1 LPRGWPKKWCSTV
14 VVWLARTS
22 AEVRVFRET
31 LRALLSHWRQH
42 PVQFFSVLTGLWLA
56 TSLLTGVQALNS
68 QARESYARAS
78 QLIGGEPQASLS
90 APSGATFSQHVF
102 VDLRRLGWP
111 VSPVLQGR
119 VTLKGHEDQRLQ
131 LMGIEPVSL
140 PAGSAVA
147 GQALAIEQ
155 IVEFFSPPGSTW
167 ISPQTA
173 QALGLHEGERPLT
186 LSGQAL
192 PPLHA
197 QADMAPGVL
206 LVDIGFAQQIL
217 GLPDQLSRLLLP
229 KDFTATLPEQF
240 KGQLQL
246 KTRGEENNLSRLTES
261 FHLNLDALGFLS
273 FVVGLFIVH
282 AAIGLALEQRRGLLR
297 TLRACGVSARML
309 IACLAVELGGLALI
323 GGLAGVASG
332 YLLAS
337 VLLPDVAAS
346 LRGLYG
352 AEVAG
357 QLSLSPWWW
366 LSGVGLSLLGALLAG
381 ANSLLR
387 AARLPLL
394 ALADPQAWHQAHARW
409 LRRQGWVAAVAAV
422 IALLALIFGD
432 SLSSGFVLMAAL
444 LIGAA
449 LALPVVLNWVLN
461 LVLHRSRS
469 VLGQWFLA
477 DCRQQLPALSLA
489 LMALLLALAANIGAG
504 SMTAGF
510 RQTFSD
516 WLEQRLTAE
525 LYVNPR
531 NPAQAREL
539 QIWLKQQPG
548 LTAVLPNWQVS
559 IQLQGWPADVFGVID
574 HPTYR
579 QHWPLLEAL
588 GDNPWDRLAKDDAL
602 MLSEQLARRLKVRLG
617 DHLTIPTPN
626 GAWSPRI
633 VGIYADYGN
642 PKGHIL
648 VNVIHLLRGWP
659 QLTPSRFNLR
669 IDPALIPAFLTS
681 LQTRFTLE
689 DSRIVDQARLK
700 GWSTQ
705 VFERTF
711 AATAALNS
719 LTLCVAGVA
728 LFISLLTQ
736 SQSRLGQL
744 APLWALGVTRRQLM
758 LLNLGQT
765 WLLAVLTLVLA
776 LPLGIALA
784 WCLDTVINVQAFG
797 WRLPLRVFPMQLLQL
812 MGLAL
817 LATLLASA
825 WPLYS
830 LYRSQPA
837 DLLRTFA
844 HED

>member
-1 LPRGWPKKWCSTV
+1 M
-14 VVWLARTS
+14 
-22 AEVRVFRET
+22 RVFRYA
-31 LRALLSHWRQH
+31 LMALLSHWRRH

-56 TSLLTGVQALNS
+56 TSLLTGVEALNS
-68 QARESYARAS
+68 QARDSYARAS

-90 APSGATFSQHVF
+90 TPNGATFPQQWF

-119 VTLKGHEDQRLQ
+119 LILKGHENQRLQ

-140 PAGSAVA
+140 PGDSAVA
-147 GQALAIEQ
+147 GQAMPIERV
-155 IVEFFSPPGSTW
+155 VEFFTPPGSTW
-167 ISPQTA
+167 ISPETLRALNLAEGATPATETGQT
-173 QALGLHEGERPLT
+173 
-186 LSGQAL
+186 L
-192 PPLHA
+192 PPLRA
-197 QADMAPGVL
+197 QTDMAPGVL
-206 LVDIGFAQQIL
+206 LVDIGVAQRVLEQ
-217 GLPDQLSRLLLP
+217 PEQLSRLLLP
-229 KDFTATLPEQF
+229 KDFHADIPAAF

-246 KTRGEENNLSRLTES
+246 KSSGEENNLARLTES

-273 FVVGLFIVH
+273 FIVGLFIVH

-309 IACLAVELGGLALI
+309 IACLIVELGALALI
-323 GGLAGVASG
+323 GGLFGVVSG
-332 YLLAS
+332 YWLAS

-357 QLSLSPWWW
+357 QLRLSPWWW
-366 LSGVGLSLLGALLAG
+366 FSGIGLSLLGALLAG

-394 ALADPQAWHQAHARW
+394 AVADPQAWHQQHARW
-409 LRRQGWVAAVAAV
+409 LRRQGWVAGVCAV
-422 IALLALIFGD
+422 IALAALVGGNSLA
-432 SLSSGFVLMAAL
+432 SGFVLMAGL
-444 LIGAA
+444 LLGAA
-449 LALPVVLNWVLN
+449 LALPVLLSALLNGL
-461 LVLHRSRS
+461 LGRSRS

-477 DCRQQLPALSLA
+477 DCRQQLPTLSLA
-489 LMALLLALAANIGAG
+489 LMALLLAMAANIGAG

-510 RQTFSD
+510 RQTFND

-525 LYVNPR
+525 LYLNPS

-539 QIWLKQQPG
+539 STWLKQQPSV
-548 LTAVLPNWQVS
+548 TAILPNWQVS
-559 IQLQGWPADVFGVID
+559 VSLQGWPADVFGIID
-574 HPTYR
+574 HPHYR
-579 QHWPLLEAL
+579 QHWPLLESR
-588 GDNPWDRLAKDDAL
+588 GDDPWAALAKDDAV
-602 MLSEQLARRLKVRLG
+602 MLSEQLARRLKVTPG
-617 DHLTIPTPN
+617 DHLSIPTP
-626 GAWSPRI
+626 GGSWSPRI

-642 PKGHIL
+642 PKGHVL
-648 VNVIHLLRGWP
+648 VNSNHLLRGWP
-659 QLTPSRFNLR
+659 QLTPNRFNLR
-669 IDPALIPAFLTS
+669 IDPSNIPALLRA
-681 LQTRFTLE
+681 LQARFQLD

-700 GWSTQ
+700 GWSVQ

-719 LTLCVAGVA
+719 LTLAVAGVA

-765 WLLAVLTLVLA
+765 WLLALLTLVLA
-776 LPLGIALA
+776 LPLGIGLA
-784 WCLDTVINVQAFG
+784 WCLDAVINVQAFG
-797 WRLPLRVFPMQLLQL
+797 WRLPLRVFPWQLLQL

-830 LYRSQPA
+830 LYRTQPA

>member
-1 LPRGWPKKWCSTV
+1 MI
-14 VVWLARTS
+14 
-22 AEVRVFRET
+22 VFRQT
-31 LRALLSHWRQH
+31 LRALLSHWRRH

-56 TSLLTGVQALNS
+56 TSLLTGVEALNS
-68 QARESYARAS
+68 QARDSYARAS

-90 APSGATFSQHVF
+90 TPNGATFAQQWF
-102 VDLRRLGWP
+102 VDLRRQGWP
-111 VSPVLQGR
+111 VSPLLQGR
-119 VTLKGHEDQRLQ
+119 LFLKGHDDQRLQ

-140 PAGSAVA
+140 PADSAVA
-147 GQALAIEQ
+147 GQAMPIERV
-155 IVEFFSPPGSTW
+155 VEFFTPPGSTW
-167 ISPQTA
+167 ISPETLQVLSLQEGATPQT
-173 QALGLHEGERPLT
+173 LN
-186 LSGQAL
+186 GQKL
-192 PPLHA
+192 PPLLA
-197 QADMAPGVL
+197 QKDMAPGVL
-206 LVDIGFAQQIL
+206 LVDIGVAQTLLDQP
-217 GLPDQLSRLLLP
+217 GQLSRLLLP
-229 KDFTATLPEQF
+229 KDFHGELPVTF

-246 KTRGEENNLSRLTES
+246 KSSGEENNLARLTES

-309 IACLAVELGGLALI
+309 IGCLIVELGVLALI
-323 GGLAGVASG
+323 GGVLGVISG
-332 YLLAS
+332 YWLAS

-357 QLSLSPWWW
+357 QLRLSPWWW
-366 LSGVGLSLLGALLAG
+366 FSGIGLSLLGALLAG

-394 ALADPQAWHQAHARW
+394 AVADPQAWHQQYARW
-409 LRRQGWVAAVAAV
+409 LRRQGWLALLLGV
-422 IALLALIFGD
+422 IALAALVWGD
-432 SLSSGFVLMAAL
+432 SLASGFVLMAGL
-444 LIGAA
+444 LLGAA
-449 LALPVVLNWVLN
+449 LALPVLLSGVLYQL
-461 LVLHRSRS
+461 LGRSRS

-504 SMTAGF
+504 SLTAGF
-510 RQTFSD
+510 RQTFND
-516 WLEQRLTAE
+516 WLEQRLSAE
-525 LYVNPR
+525 LYINPT
-531 NPAQAREL
+531 NPAQAREMYS
-539 QIWLKQQPG
+539 WLKQQPHV
-548 LTAVLPNWQVS
+548 TAVLPNWQVAVT
-559 IQLQGWPADVFGVID
+559 LQGWPADVFGVIN
-574 HPTYR
+574 HPYYR
-579 QHWPLLEAL
+579 QHWPLLDVSG
-588 GDNPWDRLAKDDAL
+588 GDPWGHLATDDAV
-602 MLSEQLARRLKVRLG
+602 MLSEQLARRLKLHAG
-617 DHLTIPTPN
+617 EHLNIPTPN

-642 PKGHIL
+642 PKGHLL
-648 VNVIHLLRGWP
+648 VNVNHLLRGWP
-659 QLTPSRFNLR
+659 QLTPNRFNLR
-669 IDPALIPAFLTS
+669 IDPQKIPAFLS
-681 LQTRFTLE
+681 ALQARFALD

-700 GWSTQ
+700 GWSVQ

-719 LTLCVAGVA
+719 LTLAVAGVA

-784 WCLDTVINVQAFG
+784 WCLDAVINVQAFG
-797 WRLPLRVFPMQLLQL
+797 WRLPLRVFPWQLLQL

-830 LYRSQPA
+830 LYRTQPA

>member
-1 LPRGWPKKWCSTV
+1 MK
-14 VVWLARTS
+14 
-22 AEVRVFRET
+22 VFRHA
-31 LRALLSHWRQH
+31 LMALLSHWRRH

-56 TSLLTGVQALNS
+56 TSLLTGVEALNS
-68 QARESYARAS
+68 QARDSYARAS

-90 APSGATFSQHVF
+90 TPNGATFPQQWF

-119 VTLKGHEDQRLQ
+119 LILKGHENQRLQ

-140 PAGSAVA
+140 PGDSAVA
-147 GQALAIEQ
+147 GQAMPIER

-167 ISPQTA
+167 ISPETLRALNLAEGATPTTETGQT
-173 QALGLHEGERPLT
+173 
-186 LSGQAL
+186 L
-192 PPLHA
+192 PPLRA
-197 QADMAPGVL
+197 QTDMAPGVL
-206 LVDIGFAQQIL
+206 LVDIGVAQRVLEQ
-217 GLPDQLSRLLLP
+217 PDQLSRLLLP
-229 KDFTATLPEQF
+229 KDFHADVPAAF
-240 KGQLQL
+240 KGQLQI
-246 KTRGEENNLSRLTES
+246 KSSGEENNLARLTES

-273 FVVGLFIVH
+273 FIVGLFIVH

-309 IACLAVELGGLALI
+309 IACLIVELGALALI
-323 GGLAGVASG
+323 GGLFGVVSG
-332 YLLAS
+332 YWLAS

-357 QLSLSPWWW
+357 QLRLSPWWW
-366 LSGVGLSLLGALLAG
+366 FSGIGLSLLGALLAG

-394 ALADPQAWHQAHARW
+394 AVADPQAWHQQHARW
-409 LRRQGWVAAVAAV
+409 LRRQGWVAGICAV
-422 IALLALIFGD
+422 IALAALVWGNSLA
-432 SLSSGFVLMAAL
+432 SGFVLMAGL
-444 LIGAA
+444 LLGAA
-449 LALPVVLNWVLN
+449 LALPVLLSALLNGL
-461 LVLHRSRS
+461 LGRSRS

-489 LMALLLALAANIGAG
+489 LMALLLAMAANIGAG

-510 RQTFSD
+510 RQTFND

-525 LYVNPR
+525 LYLNPS

-539 QIWLKQQPG
+539 YTWLKQQPSV
-548 LTAVLPNWQVS
+548 TAIMPNWQVS
-559 IQLQGWPADVFGVID
+559 VSLQGWPADVFGIID
-574 HPTYR
+574 HPHYR
-579 QHWPLLEAL
+579 QHWPLLESR
-588 GDNPWDRLAKDDAL
+588 GDDPWAALAKDDAV
-602 MLSEQLARRLKVRLG
+602 MLSEQLARRLKVTPG
-617 DHLTIPTPN
+617 DHLSIPTP
-626 GAWSPRI
+626 GGSWSPRI

-642 PKGHIL
+642 PKGHVL
-648 VNVIHLLRGWP
+648 VNSNHLLRGWP
-659 QLTPSRFNLR
+659 QLTPNRFNLR
-669 IDPALIPAFLTS
+669 IDPSNIPALLRA
-681 LQTRFTLE
+681 LQARFQLD

-700 GWSTQ
+700 GWSVQ

-719 LTLCVAGVA
+719 LTLAVAGVA

-765 WLLAVLTLVLA
+765 WLLALLTLVLA
-776 LPLGIALA
+776 LPLGIGLA
-784 WCLDTVINVQAFG
+784 WCLDAVINVQAFG
-797 WRLPLRVFPMQLLQL
+797 WRLPLRVFPLQLLQL

-830 LYRSQPA
+830 LYRTQPA

>member
-1 LPRGWPKKWCSTV
+1 M
-14 VVWLARTS
+14 
-22 AEVRVFRET
+22 RVFGET

-56 TSLLTGVQALNS
+56 TSLLAGVQALNS
-68 QARESYARAS
+68 QARDSYARAS
-78 QLIGGEPQASLS
+78 QLIGGEPQASLGT
-90 APSGATFSQHVF
+90 PGGETFPQQVF
-102 VDLRRLGWP
+102 IDLRRAGWP

-119 VTLKGHEDQRLQ
+119 LTLKGHEDQRLQ

-155 IVEFFSPPGSTW
+155 IVKFFSPPGRTW
-167 ISPQTA
+167 ISPQTL
-173 QALGLHEGERPLT
+173 QALGLREGEQPVSV
-186 LSGQAL
+186 SGTAL
-192 PPLHA
+192 PPLRA
-197 QADMAPGVL
+197 EADMAPGML

-229 KDFTATLPEQF
+229 RDFSATLPDQF
-240 KGQLQL
+240 KGLLQL
-246 KTRGEENNLSRLTES
+246 KSSAEENNLARLTES

-309 IACLAVELGGLALI
+309 IACLTVELGGLALI
-323 GGLAGVASG
+323 GGLAGVVSG

-381 ANSLLR
+381 ANSLWR

-409 LRRQGWVAAVAAV
+409 LRRQGWVAGTAAV
-422 IALLALIFGD
+422 IALLALLRGD
-432 SLSSGFVLMAAL
+432 SLASGFVLMAAL
-444 LIGAA
+444 LLGAA
-449 LALPVVLNWVLN
+449 LALPVVLNSMLS
-461 LVLHRSRS
+461 LVLRRSRS
-469 VLGQWFLA
+469 VLGQWFVA

-525 LYVNPR
+525 LYLNPQ

-539 QIWLKQQPG
+539 HTWLKQQPQ
-548 LTAVLPNWQVS
+548 LTAVLPNWQVAV
-559 IQLQGWPADVFGVID
+559 QLQGWPADVFGVID

-588 GDNPWDRLAKDDAL
+588 GDKPWDRLASDDTL

-617 DHLTIPTPN
+617 DHLTIPTP
-626 GAWSPRI
+626 GGPWSPQI

-648 VNVIHLLRGWP
+648 LNADHLLRGWP
-659 QLTPSRFNLR
+659 QLTPNRFNLR
-669 IDPALIPAFLTS
+669 IDPPSIPAFLTA
-681 LQTRFTLE
+681 LQVRFNLD

-784 WCLDTVINVQAFG
+784 WCLNAVINVQAFG
-797 WRLPLRVFPMQLLQL
+797 WRLPLQVFPLQLLQL
-812 MGLAL
+812 LGLAL

-830 LYRSQPA
+830 LYRTQPA

>member
-1 LPRGWPKKWCSTV
+1 M
-14 VVWLARTS
+14 
-22 AEVRVFRET
+22 RVFRET

-78 QLIGGEPQASLS
+78 QLIGGEPQASLT
-90 APSGATFSQHVF
+90 APGGGVFSQQVF
-102 VDLRRLGWP
+102 VDLRRAGWP

-119 VTLKGHEDQRLQ
+119 VTLKGHEEQRLQ

-147 GQALAIEQ
+147 GRALPIEQ
-155 IVEFFSPPGSTW
+155 IVEFFTPPGSTW
-167 ISPQTA
+167 ISPQTL
-173 QALGLHEGERPLT
+173 QALGLREGETPVAQ
-186 LSGQAL
+186 SGVTL
-192 PPLHA
+192 PPLRA
-197 QADMAPGVL
+197 QTDMAPGVL

-217 GLPDQLSRLLLP
+217 QLPDQLSRLLLP
-229 KDFTATLPEQF
+229 KDFSAILPDEL
-240 KGQLQL
+240 KGQLQF
-246 KTRGEENNLSRLTES
+246 KSSGEENNLARLTES

-282 AAIGLALEQRRGLLR
+282 AAIGLALEQRRSLLR
-297 TLRACGVSARML
+297 TLRACGVSARLL
-309 IACLAVELGGLALI
+309 ITCLAVELGALALI
-323 GGLAGVASG
+323 GGIAGVVSG
-332 YLLAS
+332 YLLAG

-352 AEVAG
+352 AEVPG
-357 QLSLSPWWW
+357 QLNLSAPWWF
-366 LSGVGLSLLGALLAG
+366 SGIGLSLFGALLAG

-394 ALADPQAWHQAHARW
+394 ALANPQAWHQAHARW
-409 LRRQGWVAAVAAV
+409 LRRQGWVAVIAAL

-444 LIGAA
+444 LISAA
-449 LALPVVLNWVLN
+449 LALPVVLNSVLN
-461 LVLHRSRS
+461 GVLGRSHS

-510 RQTFSD
+510 RQTFSN

-525 LYVNPR
+525 LYLNPQ
-531 NPAQAREL
+531 NPAQAQEL
-539 QIWLKQQPG
+539 HTWLKQQPQVS
-548 LTAVLPNWQVS
+548 AVLPNWQVS
-559 IQLQGWPADVFGVID
+559 IQLQGWPTDIFGVID

-588 GDNPWDRLAKDDAL
+588 GDNPWERLANDDAL

-626 GAWSPRI
+626 GPWSPRI

-642 PKGHIL
+642 PKGHLL
-648 VNVIHLLRGWP
+648 VNINHLLRGWP
-659 QLTPSRFNLR
+659 PLTPNRFNLR
-669 IDPALIPAFLTS
+669 IDPASIPGFLAA
-681 LQTRFTLE
+681 LQTRFNLD

-797 WRLPLRVFPMQLLQL
+797 WRLPLRVFPLQLLQL

-830 LYRSQPA
+830 LYRTQPA

>member
-1 LPRGWPKKWCSTV
+1 MA
-14 VVWLARTS
+14 VWLARTS
-22 AEVRVFRET
+22 TEVRVFRET

-90 APSGATFSQHVF
+90 APGGGTFSQALF
-102 VDLRRLGWP
+102 IELRRAGWP

-147 GQALAIEQ
+147 GRALDIEQ
-155 IVEFFSPPGSTW
+155 IVRFFSPPGSTW
-167 ISPQTA
+167 ISPQTL
-173 QALGLHEGERPLT
+173 QALGMREGEQPLT
-186 LSGQAL
+186 LNGATL
-192 PPLHA
+192 PPLHV
-197 QADMAPGVL
+197 QTDMAPGVL

-217 GLPDQLSRLLLP
+217 GLPEQLSRLLLP
-229 KDFTATLPEQF
+229 KDFTAALPDQY
-240 KGQLQL
+240 KGQLQF
-246 KTRGEENNLSRLTES
+246 KSSGEENNLSRLTES

-323 GGLAGVASG
+323 GGLVGVASG

-366 LSGVGLSLLGALLAG
+366 LSGVGLSLFGALLAG

-409 LRRQGWVAAVAAV
+409 LRRQAWVAAIAGV
-422 IALLALIFGD
+422 IALLALIRGD
-432 SLSSGFVLMAAL
+432 SLASGFVLMAAL

-449 LALPVVLNWVLN
+449 LALPVVLNSVLN
-461 LVLHRSRS
+461 LALQRSRS

-510 RQTFSD
+510 RQTFSN

-525 LYVNPR
+525 LYVNPQ

-539 QIWLKQQPG
+539 QSWLKQQPS
-548 LTAVLPNWQVS
+548 LRAVLPNWQVS

-602 MLSEQLARRLKVRLG
+602 MLSEQLARRLKVHLG
-617 DHLTIPTPN
+617 DHLTIPTPA
-626 GAWSPRI
+626 GPWSPRI

-642 PKGHIL
+642 PKGHLL
-648 VNVIHLLRGWP
+648 VNVNHLLRGWP
-659 QLTPSRFNLR
+659 QLTPNRFNLR
-669 IDPALIPAFLTS
+669 IDPPLIAPF
-681 LQTRFTLE
+681 LQTLQARFALD

-719 LTLCVAGVA
+719 LTLAVAGVA

-765 WLLAVLTLVLA
+765 WLLAVLTLMLA

-797 WRLPLRVFPMQLLQL
+797 WRLPLRVFPLQLLQL

>member
-1 LPRGWPKKWCSTV
+1 MAA
-14 VVWLARTS
+14 WLARTS
-22 AEVRVFRET
+22 AEVRVFYQV

-68 QARESYARAS
+68 QARDSYARAS
-78 QLIGGEPQASLS
+78 ELIGGEPQASLS
-90 APSGATFSQHVF
+90 APGGGTFSQQLF
-102 VDLRRLGWP
+102 VELRRAGWP

-119 VTLKGHEDQRLQ
+119 VTLRGLEQQRLQ

-147 GQALAIEQ
+147 GRALAIEQ
-155 IVEFFSPPGSTW
+155 IVEFFTPPGSTW
-167 ISPQTA
+167 VAPQTL
-173 QALGLHEGERPLT
+173 QAMGLREGERPV
-186 LSGQAL
+186 SANGQTL

-206 LVDIGFAQQIL
+206 LVDIGFAQRIL
-217 GLPDQLSRLLLP
+217 DQPGQVSRLLLP
-229 KDFTATLPEQF
+229 KDFSAPLPDEF
-240 KGQLQL
+240 SAVLQL
-246 KTRGEENNLSRLTES
+246 TRSGEENNLARLTES

-309 IACLAVELGGLALI
+309 IACLVVELGALALV
-323 GGLAGVASG
+323 GGVAGVASG

-357 QLSLSPWWW
+357 QLNLSPWWW
-366 LSGVGLSLLGALLAG
+366 LSGIGLSLLGALLAG

-422 IALLALIFGD
+422 IALLALFLGD
-432 SLSSGFVLMAAL
+432 SLASGFVLLAAL
-444 LIGAA
+444 LLGAA
-449 LALPVVLNWVLN
+449 LALPVVLNRVLN
-461 LVLHRSRS
+461 AMLQRSHS
-469 VLGQWFLA
+469 VLGQWFVA

-504 SMTAGF
+504 SMTGGF
-510 RQTFSD
+510 RETFSQ
-516 WLEQRLTAE
+516 WLEQRLSAE
-525 LYVNPR
+525 LYLNPQS
-531 NPAQAREL
+531 PAQSVEL
-539 QIWLKQQPG
+539 YAWLKQQPQVE
-548 LTAVLPNWQVS
+548 AVLPNWQVS
-559 IQLQGWPADVFGVID
+559 TQLQGWPTDVFGVID

-579 QHWPLLEAL
+579 QHWPLLEAR
-588 GDNPWDRLAKDDAL
+588 DDDPWTRLASGDGV

-617 DHLTIPTPN
+617 DSLTMTTP
-626 GAWSPRI
+626 GGTWSPRI

-642 PKGHIL
+642 PKGHVL
-648 VNVIHLLRGWP
+648 VNERHLLRNWP
-659 QLTPSRFNLR
+659 QLTPNRFNLR
-669 IDPALIPAFLTS
+669 IDPTSIPSFLTA
-681 LQTRFTLE
+681 LQARFAL
-689 DSRIVDQARLK
+689 DDNRIVDQARLK
-700 GWSTQ
+700 DWSSQ

-719 LTLCVAGVA
+719 LTLAVAGVA

-765 WLLAVLTLVLA
+765 WLLAVLTLFLA

-784 WCLDTVINVQAFG
+784 WCLDAVINVQAFG
-797 WRLPLRVFPMQLLQL
+797 WRLPLRVFPWQLLQL

-830 LYRSQPA
+830 LYRTQPA

>member
-1 LPRGWPKKWCSTV
+1 MRIFGQ
-14 VVWLARTS
+14 
-22 AEVRVFRET
+22 T
-31 LRALLSHWRQH
+31 LRALLSHWRLH

-68 QARESYARAS
+68 QARDSYARAS

-90 APSGATFSQHVF
+90 APGGGTFSQQLF
-102 VDLRRLGWP
+102 VDLRRAGWP

-119 VTLKGHEDQRLQ
+119 LILQGHEEQRLQ

-140 PAGSAVA
+140 PAGAAVA

-155 IVEFFSPPGSTW
+155 VVGFFTAPGSTW
-167 ISPQTA
+167 ISPQTLK
-173 QALGLHEGERPLT
+173 ALGLSEGVRPLAEN
-186 LSGQAL
+186 GQVL
-192 PPLHA
+192 PPLHT
-197 QADMAPGVL
+197 QRDMAPGVL
-206 LVDIGFAQQIL
+206 LVDIGFAQPIL

-229 KDFTATLPEQF
+229 KGFTATLPEAF
-240 KGQLQL
+240 KGQLQR
-246 KTRGEENNLSRLTES
+246 KTAGEENNLARLTES

-309 IACLAVELGGLALI
+309 ISCLAVELGVLALM
-323 GGLAGVASG
+323 GGVAGVVSG

-357 QLSLSPWWW
+357 QLSLSPLWW
-366 LSGVGLSLLGALLAG
+366 LSGIGLSLLGALLAG
-381 ANSLLR
+381 ANSLWR

-394 ALADPQAWHQAHARW
+394 ALANPQAWHQAHARW
-409 LRRQGWVAAVAAV
+409 LRRQGWVAAMALVVAWL
-422 IALLALIFGD
+422 ALLRGD
-432 SLSSGFVLMAAL
+432 SLASGFVLMATL
-444 LIGAA
+444 LLGAA
-449 LALPVVLNWVLN
+449 LALPVLLNTLLN
-461 LVLHRSRS
+461 GLLRGSRS

-510 RQTFSD
+510 RQTFSN

-525 LYVNPR
+525 LYLNPQ
-531 NPAQAREL
+531 NPAQSREL
-539 QIWLKQQPG
+539 HTWLKQQPQ
-548 LTAVLPNWQVS
+548 LTAVLPNWQVA
-559 IQLQGWPADVFGVID
+559 IQLQGWPVDVFGVID

-579 QHWPLLEAL
+579 EHWPLLEAL

-617 DHLTIPTPN
+617 DHLTIPTPM
-626 GAWSPRI
+626 GPWSPRI

-642 PKGHIL
+642 PKGHVL
-648 VNVIHLLRGWP
+648 VNINHLLRGWP

-669 IDPALIPAFLTS
+669 IEPASIAPFVIA
-681 LQTRFTLE
+681 LQARFALD
-689 DSRIVDQARLK
+689 DSRIVDQSRLK

-765 WLLAVLTLVLA
+765 WLLALLTLVLA

-784 WCLDTVINVQAFG
+784 WCLDAVINVQAFG
-797 WRLPLRVFPMQLLQL
+797 WRLPLRVFPLQLLQL

-830 LYRSQPA
+830 LYRTQPA

>member
-1 LPRGWPKKWCSTV
+1 M
-14 VVWLARTS
+14 
-22 AEVRVFRET
+22 RVFRET
-31 LRALLSHWRQH
+31 LWALLSHWRQH

-90 APSGATFSQHVF
+90 APGGGTFSQALF
-102 VDLRRLGWP
+102 VDLRRAGWP

-119 VTLKGHEDQRLQ
+119 VTLKGHEEQRLQ

-140 PAGSAVA
+140 PAGSSVA
-147 GQALAIEQ
+147 GQALPIEQ
-155 IVEFFSPPGSTW
+155 VVEFFSAPGSTW
-167 ISPQTA
+167 ISPQTL
-173 QALGLHEGERPLT
+173 QTLGLQEGERPLSS
-186 LSGQAL
+186 SGEPL

-197 QADMAPGVL
+197 QTDMAPGVL

-229 KDFTATLPEQF
+229 KDYSAALPDAF
-240 KGQLQL
+240 KDQLQL
-246 KTRGEENNLSRLTES
+246 KTSGEENNLARLTES

-309 IACLAVELGGLALI
+309 ITCLAVELGGLALI
-323 GGLAGVASG
+323 GGLAGVVSG

-352 AEVAG
+352 ADVAG

-409 LRRQGWVAAVAAV
+409 LRRQGWVAATAAV
-422 IALLALIFGD
+422 IALSALIWGD
-432 SLSSGFVLMAAL
+432 SLTSGFVLMAAL
-444 LIGAA
+444 LLGAA
-449 LALPVVLNWVLN
+449 LALPVLLNAVLN
-461 LVLHRSRS
+461 LFLQRNHS
-469 VLGQWFLA
+469 VLGQWFIA

-510 RQTFSD
+510 RETFSN

-525 LYVNPR
+525 LYVNPQT
-531 NPAQAREL
+531 PAQSREL
-539 QIWLKQQPG
+539 NTWLKQQPQ
-548 LTAVLPNWQVS
+548 LSAVLPSWQVS
-559 IQLQGWPADVFGVID
+559 IQLQGWPADIFGVID

-579 QHWPLLEAL
+579 QHWPLLESL

-617 DHLTIPTPN
+617 DHLTIPTP
-626 GAWSPRI
+626 GGPWSPRI

-642 PKGHIL
+642 PKGHLL
-648 VNVIHLLRGWP
+648 VNVNHLLHGWP
-659 QLTPSRFNLR
+659 QQAPNRFNLR
-669 IDPALIPAFLTS
+669 IEPALIPAFVS
-681 LQTRFTLE
+681 ALQARFAL
-689 DSRIVDQARLK
+689 DDNRIVDQARLK

-784 WCLDTVINVQAFG
+784 WCLDAVINVQAFG

-817 LATLLASA
+817 FATLLASA

-830 LYRSQPA
+830 LYRTQPA

>member
-1 LPRGWPKKWCSTV
+1 M
-14 VVWLARTS
+14 
-22 AEVRVFRET
+22 
-31 LRALLSHWRQH
+31 
-42 PVQFFSVLTGLWLA
+42 QFFSVLTGLWLA

-90 APSGATFSQHVF
+90 APGGGTFSQALF
-102 VDLRRLGWP
+102 VELRRAGWP

-119 VTLKGHEDQRLQ
+119 VTLKDHEDQRLQ

-147 GQALAIEQ
+147 GRALPIEQ
-155 IVEFFSPPGSTW
+155 IVGFFSPPGSTW
-167 ISPQTA
+167 ISPQTL
-173 QALGLHEGERPLT
+173 QSLGLREGQQPLT
-186 LSGQAL
+186 LNGVTL
-192 PPLHA
+192 PPLQA
-197 QADMAPGVL
+197 QADMAPGLL

-217 GLPDQLSRLLLP
+217 QLPDQLSRLLLP
-229 KDFTATLPEQF
+229 KDFSTSLPESF
-240 KGQLQL
+240 NGQLQL
-246 KTRGEENNLSRLTES
+246 KTRDEESNLSRLTES

-309 IACLAVELGGLALI
+309 IVCLAVELGGLALI
-323 GGLAGVASG
+323 GGLVGVVSG

-366 LSGVGLSLLGALLAG
+366 LSGIGLSLLGAVLAG

-409 LRRQGWVAAVAAV
+409 LRRQGWIAATACV
-422 IALLALIFGD
+422 IALLALIRGD
-432 SLSSGFVLMAAL
+432 SLASGFVLMAAL

-449 LALPVVLNWVLN
+449 LALPVVLNAVLN
-461 LVLHRSRS
+461 LLLHRSRS

-525 LYVNPR
+525 LYINPQ

-539 QIWLKQQPG
+539 QTWLKQQPS

-579 QHWPLLEAL
+579 QHWPLLDAV

-602 MLSEQLARRLKVRLG
+602 MLSEQMARRLKVRLG
-617 DHLTIPTPN
+617 DHLTIATP
-626 GAWSPRI
+626 GGQWSPRI

-642 PKGHIL
+642 PRGHLL
-648 VNVIHLLRGWP
+648 VNVNHLLRGWP
-659 QLTPSRFNLR
+659 QLTPNRFNLR
-669 IDPALIPAFLTS
+669 IDPPLIPAFLKT
-681 LQTRFTLE
+681 LQARFALD
-689 DSRIVDQARLK
+689 DSRIIDQARLK

-719 LTLCVAGVA
+719 LTLGVAGVA

-797 WRLPLRVFPMQLLQL
+797 WRLPLRVFPLQLMQL

-830 LYRSQPA
+830 LYRTQPA

>member
-1 LPRGWPKKWCSTV
+1 MM
-14 VVWLARTS
+14 
-22 AEVRVFRET
+22 
-31 LRALLSHWRQH
+31 ALLSHWRRH

-56 TSLLTGVQALNS
+56 TSLLTGVEALNS
-68 QARESYARAS
+68 QARDSYARAS

-90 APSGATFSQHVF
+90 TPNGATFPQQWF

-119 VTLKGHEDQRLQ
+119 LILKNHENQRLQ

-140 PAGSAVA
+140 PGDSAVA
-147 GQALAIEQ
+147 GQAMPIERV
-155 IVEFFSPPGSTW
+155 VEFFTPPGSTW
-167 ISPQTA
+167 ISPETLRALNLAEGATPATETGQT
-173 QALGLHEGERPLT
+173 
-186 LSGQAL
+186 L
-192 PPLHA
+192 PPLRA
-197 QADMAPGVL
+197 QTDMAPGVL
-206 LVDIGFAQQIL
+206 LVDIGVAQRVLEQ
-217 GLPDQLSRLLLP
+217 PDQLSRLLLP
-229 KDFTATLPEQF
+229 KDFHADVPAAF

-246 KTRGEENNLSRLTES
+246 KSSGEENNLARLTES

-273 FVVGLFIVH
+273 FIVGLFIVH

-309 IACLAVELGGLALI
+309 IACLIVELGALALI
-323 GGLAGVASG
+323 GGLFGVVSG
-332 YLLAS
+332 YWLAS

-357 QLSLSPWWW
+357 QLRLSPWWW
-366 LSGVGLSLLGALLAG
+366 FSGIGLSLLGALLAG

-394 ALADPQAWHQAHARW
+394 AVADPQAWHQQHARW
-409 LRRQGWVAAVAAV
+409 LRRQGWVAGVCAA
-422 IALLALIFGD
+422 IALAALVWGNSLA
-432 SLSSGFVLMAAL
+432 SGFVLMAGL
-444 LIGAA
+444 LLGAA
-449 LALPVVLNWVLN
+449 LALPVLLSALLNGL
-461 LVLHRSRS
+461 LGRSRS

-489 LMALLLALAANIGAG
+489 LMALLLAMAANIGAG

-510 RQTFSD
+510 RQTFND

-525 LYVNPR
+525 LYLNPS

-539 QIWLKQQPG
+539 STWLKQQPSV
-548 LTAVLPNWQVS
+548 TAIMPNWQVS
-559 IQLQGWPADVFGVID
+559 VTLQGWPADVFGIID
-574 HPTYR
+574 HPHYR
-579 QHWPLLEAL
+579 QHWPLLESR
-588 GDNPWDRLAKDDAL
+588 GDDPWAALAKDDAV
-602 MLSEQLARRLKVRLG
+602 MLSEQLARRLKVTPG
-617 DHLTIPTPN
+617 DHLTIPTP
-626 GAWSPRI
+626 GGSWSPRI

-642 PKGHIL
+642 PKGHVL
-648 VNVIHLLRGWP
+648 VNSNHLLRGWP
-659 QLTPSRFNLR
+659 QLTPNRFNLR
-669 IDPALIPAFLTS
+669 IDPSNIPALLRA
-681 LQTRFTLE
+681 LQARFQLD

-700 GWSTQ
+700 GWSVQ

-719 LTLCVAGVA
+719 LTLAVAGVA

-765 WLLAVLTLVLA
+765 WLLALLTLVLA
-776 LPLGIALA
+776 LPLGIGLA
-784 WCLDTVINVQAFG
+784 WCLDAVINVQAFG
-797 WRLPLRVFPMQLLQL
+797 WRLPLRVFPWQLLQL

-830 LYRSQPA
+830 LYRTQPA

>member
-1 LPRGWPKKWCSTV
+1 MRM
-14 VVWLARTS
+14 S

-31 LRALLSHWRQH
+31 LRALLSHWRHH

-68 QARESYARAS
+68 QARDSYARAS
-78 QLIGGEPQASLS
+78 QLIGGEPQASLG
-90 APSGATFSQHVF
+90 PIQGATFSQSVF
-102 VDLRRLGWP
+102 VSLRRAGWP

-119 VTLKGHEDQRLQ
+119 LSLKGHGEQRLQ
-131 LMGIEPVSL
+131 LIGIEPLSL

-147 GQALAIEQ
+147 GRALGIQQ
-155 IVEFFSPPGSTW
+155 IVEFFSPPGVTW
-167 ISPQTA
+167 IAAPTLA
-173 QALGLHEGERPLT
+173 ALGLQEGDQPQTLNGLT
-186 LSGQAL
+186 L
-192 PPLHA
+192 PPLHS
-197 QADMAPGVL
+197 QADMAPGML
-206 LVDIGFAQQIL
+206 LVDIGIAQQL
-217 GLPDQLSRLLLP
+217 LALPDQISRLLLP
-229 KDFTATLPEQF
+229 KDFAATEPPLPGELVGELQF
-240 KGQLQL
+240 
-246 KTRGEENNLSRLTES
+246 RRSGEDNNLARLTES

-309 IACLAVELGGLALI
+309 IACLSVELSGLALI
-323 GGLAGVASG
+323 GGIAGVASG
-332 YLLAS
+332 YGLAS
-337 VLLPDVAAS
+337 LLLPDVAAS

-357 QLSLSPWWW
+357 QLSLSPGWW
-366 LSGVGLSLLGALLAG
+366 LSGIGLSLLGALLAG

-394 ALADPQAWHQAHARW
+394 ALANPQAWHQAHARW
-409 LRRQGWVAAVAAV
+409 LRRQAWVAV
-422 IALLALIFGD
+422 IAAGIALIAWRWGD
-432 SLSSGFVLMAAL
+432 SLTSGFVLMAAL
-444 LIGAA
+444 LLGAA
-449 LALPVVLNWVLN
+449 LGLPVVLNGVLN
-461 LVLHRSRS
+461 RVLQRRRS

-510 RQTFSD
+510 RQTFND
-516 WLEQRLTAE
+516 WLDQRLSAE
-525 LYVNPR
+525 LYLNPQ
-531 NPAQAREL
+531 NPAQAVAL
-539 QIWLKQQPG
+539 QTWLPQQAG
-548 LTAVLPNWQVS
+548 ISAVLPIWQQS
-559 IQLQGWPADVFGVID
+559 MTLQGWPADLFGVID
-574 HPTYR
+574 HPHYR

-588 GDNPWDRLAKDDAL
+588 GDQPWAQLASADTL
-602 MLSEQLARRLKVRLG
+602 MLSEQLARRLNVSLG
-617 DHLTIPTPN
+617 DYLPIPTPE
-626 GAWSPRI
+626 GGWSPQI

-642 PKGHIL
+642 PKGHLL
-648 VNVIHLLRGWP
+648 VNARHLLEHWP
-659 QLTPSRFNLR
+659 HLAPNRFNVHLPRDR
-669 IDPALIPAFLTS
+669 IPELSSALQA
-681 LQTRFTLE
+681 RFALD
-689 DSRIVDQARLK
+689 DSRIVDQSQLK

-705 VFERTF
+705 VFDRTF

-719 LTLCVAGVA
+719 LTLGVAGVA

-744 APLWALGVTRRQLM
+744 APLWALGVSRRQLM

-776 LPLGIALA
+776 VPLGILLA
-784 WCLDTVINVQAFG
+784 WCLNTVINVQAFG
-797 WRLPLRVFPMQLLQL
+797 WRLPLRVFPLQLLQL
-812 MGLAL
+812 LGLAM

-825 WPLYS
+825 WPLIQ
-830 LYRSQPA
+830 LARTQPA
-837 DLLRTFA
+837 DLLRSFA

>member
-1 LPRGWPKKWCSTV
+1 MN
-14 VVWLARTS
+14 
-22 AEVRVFRET
+22 VFWQT
-31 LRALLSHWRQH
+31 LRALLSHWRRH

-56 TSLLTGVQALNS
+56 TSLLTGVEALNS
-68 QARESYARAS
+68 QARASYARAS

-90 APSGATFSQHVF
+90 TPNGATFPQQWF
-102 VDLRRLGWP
+102 IDLRRQGWP

-119 VTLKGHEDQRLQ
+119 LILRDHDNQRLQ
-131 LMGIEPVSL
+131 LLGVEPVSL
-140 PAGSAVA
+140 PADSAVA
-147 GQALAIEQ
+147 GQAMSIERV
-155 IVEFFSPPGSTW
+155 VEFFTPPGSTW
-167 ISPQTA
+167 ISPETL
-173 QALGLHEGERPLT
+173 QALNLHEGATPQT
-186 LSGQAL
+186 LNGQTL
-192 PPLHA
+192 PPLLA
-197 QADMAPGVL
+197 QKDMAPGVL
-206 LVDIGFAQQIL
+206 LVDIGVAQTLLEQP
-217 GLPDQLSRLLLP
+217 GQLSRLLLP
-229 KDFTATLPEQF
+229 KDFHGELPPAF

-246 KTRGEENNLSRLTES
+246 KSSGEENNLARLTES

-297 TLRACGVSARML
+297 TLRACGVSARLL
-309 IACLAVELGGLALI
+309 IGCLVVELGVLALI
-323 GGLAGVASG
+323 GGVFGVISG
-332 YLLAS
+332 YWLAS

-357 QLSLSPWWW
+357 QLRLSPWWW
-366 LSGVGLSLLGALLAG
+366 FSGIGLSLLGALLAG

-394 ALADPQAWHQAHARW
+394 AVADPQAWHQQYARW
-409 LRRQGWVAAVAAV
+409 LRRQGWLALVLGV
-422 IALLALIFGD
+422 IALAALLWGD
-432 SLSSGFVLMAAL
+432 SLASGFVLMAGL
-444 LIGAA
+444 LLGAA
-449 LALPVVLNWVLN
+449 LALPVLLSG
-461 LVLHRSRS
+461 LLSPLLGRSRS

-510 RQTFSD
+510 RQTFND
-516 WLEQRLTAE
+516 WLEQRLSAE
-525 LYVNPR
+525 LYINPS
-531 NPAQAREL
+531 NPAQAREMYS
-539 QIWLKQQPG
+539 WLKQQAHV
-548 LTAVLPNWQVS
+548 TAILPNWQVAVT
-559 IQLQGWPADVFGVID
+559 LQGWPADVFGIID
-574 HPTYR
+574 HAYYR
-579 QHWPLLEAL
+579 QHWPLLDATG
-588 GDNPWDRLAKDDAL
+588 GDPWAHLATDDAV
-602 MLSEQLARRLKVRLG
+602 MLSEQLARRLKVHAG
-617 DHLTIPTPN
+617 DRLTIPAPN
-626 GAWSPRI
+626 GSWSPRI

-642 PKGHIL
+642 PKGHLL
-648 VNVIHLLRGWP
+648 VNIHHLLRGWP
-659 QLTPSRFNLR
+659 QLTPNRFNLR
-669 IDPALIPAFLTS
+669 IDAQNIPGFLSALQA
-681 LQTRFTLE
+681 RFALD

-700 GWSTQ
+700 GWSVQ

-719 LTLCVAGVA
+719 LTLAVAGVA

-784 WCLDTVINVQAFG
+784 WCLDAVINVQAFG
-797 WRLPLRVFPMQLLQL
+797 WRLPLRVFPWQLLQL
-812 MGLAL
+812 LGLAL

-830 LYRSQPA
+830 LYRTQPA